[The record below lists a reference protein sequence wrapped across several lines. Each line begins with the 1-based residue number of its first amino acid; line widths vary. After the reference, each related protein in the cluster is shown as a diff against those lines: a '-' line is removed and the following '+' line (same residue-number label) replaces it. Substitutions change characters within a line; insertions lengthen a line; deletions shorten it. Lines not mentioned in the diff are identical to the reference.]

1 MTRLLAIAR
10 KEALHVRRDRRSLIA
25 ALGLPVIL
33 ILLYGFAVD
42 FDLHHLPFA
51 VVDQDR
57 TPTSRRIVES
67 VRSVHGFQLR
77 AILDRA
83 DDADGWFEARAGR
96 LVVVIPPGF
105 ERELK
110 ARRQATMQVV
120 VDGAEGSM
128 AAMTM
133 AYGMGAVEHASRTV
147 VRRELRALA
156 VPLEALEPGLEVR
169 VRVLYNPDLASR
181 QFLVPGLVGLILMM
195 LAALLTSGVVV
206 RERELGSFELL
217 AASPVSAGELIVG
230 KLLPYLLLACFDV
243 IMSVAVG
250 WIVFG
255 VVPKGDLLLLFGFS
269 FVYMLAALALGL
281 LFSCLARTQQTAML
295 MAIVATVVPTTLL
308 SGFAFPIRNMP
319 PLLRGLAQLLPAT
332 HFIDIARAIVLK
344 GVGVSYFLPRAV
356 ALAVLSLLLLTLA
369 VKRFRKTL

>member
-10 KEALHVRRDRRSLIA
+10 KEAIHVGRDRRSLVA
-25 ALGLPVIL
+25 AVGLPVIL

-57 TPTSRRIVES
+57 TPTSRRIVEA
-67 VRSVHGFQLR
+67 VGSVHGFQLR
-77 AILDRA
+77 AALDRA
-83 DDADGWFEARAGR
+83 DDADGWFESRAGR

-110 ARRQATMQVV
+110 ARRQATLQVV

-133 AYGMGAVEHASRTV
+133 AYGMGAVEHVSRSV

-156 VPLEALEPGLEVR
+156 VPLEALDPGLEVR

-250 WIVFG
+250 WVVFG

-295 MAIVATVVPTTLL
+295 MSIVATVVPTTLL

-319 PLLRGLAQLLPAT
+319 WLLRNLAQLLPAT
-332 HFIDIARAIVLK
+332 HFIAIARAIVLK
-344 GVGVSYFLPRAV
+344 GVGVSYFLPH
-356 ALAVLSLLLLTLA
+356 ALALAALSLLLLALA